1 MEHQNHRHKILF
13 VCTGNIC
20 RSPMAEAIFQ
30 HLVKQAGVE
39 NQFEVASAATT
50 SWEVGEPPHPGT
62 LSVLKKHGIPINP
75 AKRAVKITP
84 RDLEYYDYILVMDSD
99 NVRAL
104 KGFDKVQRLTRFAP
118 PGSPQDIPDP
128 YYTGDFDE
136 VFDLIHASCQN
147 LLKHFQKDDEST
159 C

>member
-30 HLVKQAGVE
+30 HLVKHSGLE
-39 NQFEVASAATT
+39 SQFEVASAATT

-62 LSVLKKHGIPINP
+62 LSVLKKHGIPISP
-75 AKRAVKITP
+75 TKRAVKISP
-84 RDLEYYDYILVMDSD
+84 RDLEYYDYIFVMDSD

-104 KGFDKVQRLTRFAP
+104 KGYEKVQRLTDFAP
-118 PGSPQDIPDP
+118 SGSPRDVPDP

-136 VFDLIHASCQN
+136 VYELIYASCQN
-147 LLKHFQKDDEST
+147 LLRFFQQKISST
-159 C
+159 